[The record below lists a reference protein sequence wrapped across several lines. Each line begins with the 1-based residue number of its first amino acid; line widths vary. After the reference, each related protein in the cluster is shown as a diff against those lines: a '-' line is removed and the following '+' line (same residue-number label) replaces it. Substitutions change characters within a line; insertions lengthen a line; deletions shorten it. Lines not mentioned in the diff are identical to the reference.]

1 MKVHA
6 PQKLSLETKS
16 PGEITPEKNYGIE
29 RQNSVLIT
37 EGGIKR

>member
-16 PGEITPEKNYGIE
+16 LGEITPECEKYLRI
-29 RQNSVLIT
+29 
-37 EGGIKR
+37 

>member
-16 PGEITPEKNYGIE
+16 LGEITPEKKYGIE
-29 RQNSVLIT
+29 RLIAP
-37 EGGIKR
+37 KFCFNN